1 MTNLTW
7 QEREKGEVVKSF
19 SNLVESWNEDD
30 LVQCVDYSVT
40 KHTEI
45 YNMKVNNDLFSF
57 RRVGKK
63 YCIIYQDQS
72 EFIQKETFDFFSNAC
87 KDFIKDSK

>member
-7 QEREKGEVVKSF
+7 QEREKGDVVKSF

-63 YCIIYQDQS
+63 YCIIYQAQS
-72 EFIQKETFDFFSNAC
+72 EFIQKETFDFFSNTC
-87 KDFIKDSK
+87 KEFIKDSK